1 MLCNAPP
8 VLQSLRKFFQNFSV
22 SSKLVTLVLTASL
35 MSLLLTGLLSFGV
48 AKHLMETAGTD
59 RLTAMRNG
67 RAEAIREYVEK
78 LSDHVMTLS
87 ETRMTIDATKRFTQA
102 FNQLSDIN
110 DGQKKDLKRFYETDF
125 VPQLRAH
132 SSGDPSAA
140 TYYPATA
147 NERYLKYHY
156 QAAPAQ
162 QAPATPSQSA
172 PSRTQ
177 LEDAKDGSAWSAI
190 HKEYHRRFA
199 RLADLFDYADIMLVD
214 IKTGN
219 VVYSVAKEDDF
230 GTNLLNGPYADS
242 QAANVFREVKKSRD
256 PFFITFG
263 DFEAYKPSF
272 GKPTM
277 FVGTTVFDGE
287 DFTGALIFQLTNER
301 LDQLMT
307 SSGKWKEV
315 GLGTSGETYVVG
327 EDQTFRSSPRS
338 FLENPKKYMELMTKV
353 GLSEERINAIKKS
366 GTPILIQP
374 VKTKASL
381 NALAGKTGTAEYN
394 DYRGVA
400 TVGSYQPLRFG
411 PFEWGLLAE
420 IDQDEL
426 FSGIRRLAR
435 NLLLLAAVLI
445 PALTFFTLWMA
456 RAFIRPIQRLL
467 DATEKI
473 SRGDYNIHIP
483 VAARDEFGD
492 LAKAFNTMSDRIGE
506 RDETLRLQMEEND
519 RLLRS
524 ILPGSTAARMKQG
537 AAGLA
542 ETHPSVS
549 VLFAEIEG
557 WQELSQNTS
566 AEESIALLN
575 ELTSALDDC
584 SERFD
589 VEKLQDVGSSYLA
602 VSGLSRPRIDHEK
615 RAVDCALAMLQVMKR
630 FNQVH
635 NVSISLDIGIHGG
648 PLTTGVVSGERLSFD
663 IWGQTINIA
672 RGIHESPKRNVV
684 QVSAPIVDALRGLFG
699 FKPLPA
705 MEVKGYGMVPIWEVE
720 GAIEPSGD
728 GDQPQLEEAS
738 RR

>member
-1 MLCNAPP
+1 
-8 VLQSLRKFFQNFSV
+8 
-22 SSKLVTLVLTASL
+22 
-35 MSLLLTGLLSFGV
+35 
-48 AKHLMETAGTD
+48 
-59 RLTAMRNG
+59 
-67 RAEAIREYVEK
+67 
-78 LSDHVMTLS
+78 
-87 ETRMTIDATKRFTQA
+87 
-102 FNQLSDIN
+102 
-110 DGQKKDLKRFYETDF
+110 
-125 VPQLRAH
+125 
-132 SSGDPSAA
+132 
-140 TYYPATA
+140 
-147 NERYLKYHY
+147 
-156 QAAPAQ
+156 
-162 QAPATPSQSA
+162 
-172 PSRTQ
+172 
-177 LEDAKDGSAWSAI
+177 
-190 HKEYHRRFA
+190 
-199 RLADLFDYADIMLVD
+199 
-214 IKTGN
+214 
-219 VVYSVAKEDDF
+219 
-230 GTNLLNGPYADS
+230 
-242 QAANVFREVKKSRD
+242 
-256 PFFITFG
+256 
-263 DFEAYKPSF
+263 
-272 GKPTM
+272 
-277 FVGTTVFDGE
+277 
-287 DFTGALIFQLTNER
+287 
-301 LDQLMT
+301 
-307 SSGKWKEV
+307 
-315 GLGTSGETYVVG
+315 
-327 EDQTFRSSPRS
+327 
-338 FLENPKKYMELMTKV
+338 
-353 GLSEERINAIKKS
+353 
-366 GTPILIQP
+366 
-374 VKTKASL
+374 VKTKGAI

-394 DYRGVA
+394 DYRGMT

-411 PFEWGLLAE
+411 PFEWGLLSE

-445 PALTFFTLWMA
+445 PALTLFTLWMA

-473 SRGDYNIHIP
+473 SGGDYNIHIP
-483 VAARDEFGD
+483 VAARDEFGE
-492 LAKAFNTMSDRIGE
+492 LATAFNTMSDKIGE
-506 RDETLRLQMEEND
+506 RDESLRLQMDEND

-537 AAGLA
+537 AADLA

-549 VLFAEIEG
+549 VLYAEIEG

-589 VEKLQDVGSSYLA
+589 VEKLQDVGSTYLA

-672 RGIHESPKRNVV
+672 QGIHESPKRNVI

-705 MEVKGYGMVPIWEVE
+705 MEVKGYGAIPIWEVE
-720 GAIEPSGD
+720 GSIEPPGE
-728 GDQPQLEEAS
+728 GEQPQLEAS

>member
-1 MLCNAPP
+1 MGLCNAPP
-8 VLQSLRKFFQNFSV
+8 VLQSLRKLFQNFSV

-35 MSLLLTGLLSFGV
+35 VSLLLTGLLSFGI
-48 AKHLMETAGTD
+48 AKNLMEEAGIE
-59 RLTAMRNG
+59 RMTAMRNG
-67 RAEAIREYVEK
+67 RAEAIRDYVEK

-87 ETRMTIDATKRFTQA
+87 ETRMTIDATKRFSQA
-102 FNQLSDIN
+102 FNQLADLN
-110 DGQKKDLKRFYETDF
+110 EGQKKDLKRYYETAF
-125 VPQLRAH
+125 IRRLKARTP
-132 SSGDPSAA
+132 GDPKAA
-140 TYYPATA
+140 TYYPATP

-156 QAAPAQ
+156 AAASELQ
-162 QAPATPSQSA
+162 TPTADSESTA
-172 PSRTQ
+172 NRIQ
-177 LEDAKDGSAWSAI
+177 LEDAKDGSAWSGI

-199 RLADLFDYADIMLVD
+199 RLGELFDYADIMLVD

-219 VVYSVAKEDDF
+219 IVYSMAKEDDLA
-230 GTNLLNGPYADS
+230 TNLLNGPYSDS
-242 QAANVFREVKKSRD
+242 QAAKVFREVKKSKD

-272 GKPTM
+272 GQTTM
-277 FVGTTVFDGE
+277 FVGTTVFDGD
-287 DFTGALIFQLTNER
+287 DFIGALIFQLTNER
-301 LDQLMT
+301 LDTLLT
-307 SSGKWKEV
+307 SSGKWKEI
-315 GLGTSGETYVVG
+315 GLGNSGETYLVG
-327 EDQTFRSSPRS
+327 GDQTFRSSPRF
-338 FLENPKKYMELMTKV
+338 FLENPKQYLEQMNKT
-353 GLSEERINAIKKS
+353 GLSEEKINAIKKS

-374 VKTKASL
+374 VKTKGAI

-394 DYRGVA
+394 DYRGMT

-411 PFEWGLLAE
+411 PFEWGLLSE

-445 PALTFFTLWMA
+445 PALTLFTLWMA

-473 SRGDYNIHIP
+473 SGGDYNIHIP
-483 VAARDEFGD
+483 VAARDEFGE
-492 LAKAFNTMSDRIGE
+492 LATAFNTMSDKIGE
-506 RDETLRLQMEEND
+506 RDESLRLQMDEND

-537 AAGLA
+537 AADLA

-549 VLFAEIEG
+549 VLYAEIEG

-589 VEKLQDVGSSYLA
+589 VEKLQDVGSTYLA

-672 RGIHESPKRNVV
+672 QGIHESPKRNVI

-705 MEVKGYGMVPIWEVE
+705 MEVKGYGAIPIWEVE
-720 GAIEPSGD
+720 GSIEPPGE
-728 GDQPQLEEAS
+728 GEQPQLEAS